1 MVAVDSG
8 ETNMGIWPAIQR
20 FAERNSPTRETW
32 ASITARAFSSS
43 CLDPVV
49 LQLNQMQQLRLVR
62 Q

>member
-1 MVAVDSG
+1 
-8 ETNMGIWPAIQR
+8 MGTWPAIQR

-49 LQLNQMQQLRLVR
+49 LQLNQMQQRRLVR